1 MSDTVFTWIASLI
14 KAVLVFAA
22 LMSLVPFL
30 IWLERRAVAKFQQ
43 RIGPNRCGPF
53 GLLQPMADAVKLII
67 KENIIP
73 SGVDKVT
80 YHLAPLISMI
90 PALAAFAVVPFGDPI
105 YIFGREVALQVS
117 DANIGVLYV
126 LALSSLAVYGVTL
139 AGWSSNNK
147 YSLLGGLRASAQM
160 ISYEIPMGLAVVTLV
175 LMAGSLS
182 LNDMVDAQSS
192 GGVWFAFP
200 QFVSMVIFLIAS
212 IAEMNRAPFDMAEA
226 ESELVAGFHTEY
238 SGFRFAMFYMGEY
251 VNIVTVSA
259 LATVMFLGG
268 WQAPFGLPEVP
279 LLWFVIKIFAFILFF
294 MWVRATFP
302 RIRYDL
308 LMGFGWKVL
317 IPVGFLNFAVT
328 AVVMALYPGEA
339 IRILTM
345 INIPLAVAIGIAMKI
360 TASRAAGKVPR
371 LAQPAEAGS

>member
-1 MSDTVFTWIASLI
+1 
-14 KAVLVFAA
+14 
-22 LMSLVPFL
+22 
-30 IWLERRAVAKFQQ
+30 
-43 RIGPNRCGPF
+43 
-53 GLLQPMADAVKLII
+53 
-67 KENIIP
+67 
-73 SGVDKVT
+73 
-80 YHLAPLISMI
+80 
-90 PALAAFAVVPFGDPI
+90 
-105 YIFGREVALQVS
+105 
-117 DANIGVLYV
+117 
-126 LALSSLAVYGVTL
+126 
-139 AGWSSNNK
+139 
-147 YSLLGGLRASAQM
+147 QM

-279 LLWFVIKIFAFILFF
+279 LLWFVIKVFAFILFF

-317 IPVGFLNFAVT
+317 IPAGFLNFAVT
-328 AVVMALYPGEA
+328 AVVMALYPGDA

-360 TASRAAGKVPR
+360 TASRVAGKAPR
-371 LAQPAEAGS
+371 LAQQVEAGS